1 MTNEIHPNPSGMG
14 IAAVERDTGLSKD
27 LLRVWER
34 RYGFPQPG
42 RDAAGDRVY
51 PLEQVQR
58 LRLIKRLLDTGHRPH
73 QVVALPEGQL
83 TAKLQALPPVTRGPN
98 APRSLS
104 AETNSSDLDALLAP
118 LLRHQPHELM
128 DRLQAELLRLGLK
141 AYIMER
147 LAPLIERV
155 GQLWAQGRVQIHE
168 EHLFAE
174 VVQQQL
180 HRAIAQLGSPGPR
193 HRPRILLTTLPGES
207 HGLGLMMAHCLL
219 AAEGAECRSLGLET
233 PIPELLEAC
242 QRHQSDVLALSFSS
256 YASTALIES
265 GLTALAAGLANRT
278 AIWCGGRAAGLNRP
292 LVRRLPTVRLTTE
305 LSDLAGA
312 AQAWRTEHPEPTPPV

>member
-1 MTNEIHPNPSGMG
+1 MEVDLTPSGMG

-34 RYGFPQPG
+34 RYGFPQPH
-42 RDAAGDRVY
+42 RDAVGDRLY

-58 LRLIKRLLDTGHRPH
+58 LRLIKRLLDAGHRPH
-73 QVVALPEGQL
+73 QVVALPEEAL
-83 TAKLQALPPVTRGPN
+83 AARLQALPPLSRDPKEPRTAAAEASVT
-98 APRSLS
+98 
-104 AETNSSDLDALLAP
+104 DLDVLLAP

-141 AYIMER
+141 AYITDR

-155 GQLWAQGRVQIHE
+155 GQLWAEGRVQIHE
-168 EHLFAE
+168 EHLFSE

-180 HRAIAQLGSPGPR
+180 HRAMAQLGSPSPH

-207 HGLGLMMAHCLL
+207 HGLGLMMAQCLL

-233 PIPELLEAC
+233 PIPEVLEAC
-242 QRHQSDVLALSFSS
+242 QRHQADVLALSFSS
-256 YASTALIES
+256 YASAALIES
-265 GLTALAAGLANRT
+265 GMTALAAGLGDRT
-278 AIWCGGRAAGLNRP
+278 LIWCGGRAAGLSRP
-292 LVRRLPTVRLTTE
+292 LVRRLPTVQVTAE
-305 LSDLAGA
+305 LGDLVVAV
-312 AQAWRTEHPEPTPPV
+312 QAWRAHHPLPSPTQ